1 MGLFQNI
8 LSKNKGIQIGAPM
21 KGRVVSIKEV
31 SDPTFSEEILGKG
44 VALVPAE
51 NKIYSPVDG
60 TVKTIFPTGHAVALV
75 TREGAEILIHV
86 GIDTVKLNGRHFN
99 VHVKEGDVVKRGVLL
114 LEADFKQIK
123 DAGYDIITPVIVC
136 NSQEFEKIE
145 VQEAKEVVQGE
156 EVMRLQK

>member
-1 MGLFQNI
+1 M
-8 LSKNKGIQIGAPM
+8 
-21 KGRVVSIKEV
+21 VSIKEV